1 MPMDGFTLHFM
12 VGELKKQI
20 VSLRIDKIMMP
31 AKDMLILALRG
42 AGKNLRLLLS
52 ASASFARLQLTE
64 QKYEN
69 PEQAPMVCM
78 LFRKHLQ
85 GARILEIRQIE
96 GDRIVHIEMECLTEL
111 GDLVQKT
118 LVVEVMGKHSN
129 IILVNE
135 NGNIVDALRRV
146 GEDMSRVRMVQPGL
160 PYESPPMQDKLN
172 PYSMQVSDLARRLQG
187 GLQKISRFLQDNL
200 NGMSKVS
207 AQHIVDSLGYEEFAT
222 MEDVN
227 PAHFPEQLCQYFAS
241 IGKQYAPQVLVDA
254 FASPQDFFPLP
265 YGQYDTSLLRPYP
278 SLSLAMDY
286 YYSNKDIKDKIKQ
299 KSQYLAK
306 TISNHIHRNENR
318 LQQIYQ
324 VLEDEQTAENYKLY
338 GELINANLYTL
349 DGTEKGKE
357 EIFLPN
363 FYAEDYAPISVPLNP
378 ECSIKENALLYFKK
392 YKKIRKAQELAIVQE
407 VKVQEDIGFLKQL
420 EQDMQNSKTTAEL
433 DEIKLILAMKGYI
446 KSERKVRKT
455 VSQSKEIRVE
465 VDGVAILVGKNSIQ
479 NDRLTHAAKPDEI
492 WMHVQGVPGSHVII
506 KSEIPSETQILE
518 AAKLAV
524 YFSSAREQST
534 VAVDYT
540 QKKHVKKPAQSAIGF
555 MRYHNFKTILV
566 SLSLEERAR
575 FANL

>member
-12 VGELKKQI
+12 VEELKEQI

-31 AKDMLILALRG
+31 AKDMLIFALRG

-69 PEQAPMVCM
+69 PEQAPGVCM

-85 GARILEIRQIE
+85 GGRILDIRQIE
-96 GDRIVHIEMECLTEL
+96 GDRIVHIDIECLTEL

-135 NGNIVDALRRV
+135 NGNVVDALRRV
-146 GEDMSRVRMVQPGL
+146 GADMSRVRMVQPGL

-172 PYSMQVSDLARRLQG
+172 PYTMQAEDFANRLSKN
-187 GLQKISRFLQDNL
+187 LQKLSRFLQDNL
-200 NGMSKVS
+200 NGMSRAS
-207 AQHIVDSLGYEEFAT
+207 AQYIVDSLGYDEFAT
-222 MEDVN
+222 LEDANQVE
-227 PAHFPEQLCQYFAS
+227 FPLQLTNFFSEIKNKYQ
-241 IGKQYAPQVLVDA
+241 PQLLLDA
-254 FASPQDFFPLP
+254 MGSPQDFFPMA
-265 YGQYDTSLLRPYP
+265 YTQFDKSLLHPYP
-278 SLSLAMDY
+278 SLSMAMDY
-286 YYSNKDIKDKIKQ
+286 YYSNKDVKDKIKQ

-349 DGTEKGKE
+349 DGAEKGRE
-357 EIFLPN
+357 ELFLPN
-363 FYAEDYAPISVPLNP
+363 FYAEDYAQISVPLNS
-378 ECSIKENALLYFKK
+378 ERSIKENALLYFKK
-392 YKKIRKAQELAIVQE
+392 YKKIRKAQELAIEQETEVQE
-407 VKVQEDIGFLKQL
+407 EIAFLKQL

-455 VSQSKEIRVE
+455 ASQSKEIRVE
-465 VDGVAILVGKNSIQ
+465 VEGVLILVGKNSIQ

-506 KSEIPSETQILE
+506 KSENPGDSQILE
-518 AAKLAV
+518 AAKLAA

-540 QKKHVKKPAQSAIGF
+540 QKKHVKKPAQSALGF
-555 MRYHNFKTILV
+555 MRYHNFKSILV
-566 SLSLEERAR
+566 SLSTEERAR